1 MAHRHSCP
9 SLGLVSIQEPILL
22 IRGYLGGLYPALHMG
37 SPPETVSDIAEMH
50 SLASYEV
57 LAGKARLSAPFRSWP
72 GPPRR
77 CLHSQTAGIAPTGL
91 EQHRWQLRPEAKG
104 R

>member
-37 SPPETVSDIAEMH
+37 SPPETMSDIAEMQ
-50 SLASYEV
+50 
-57 LAGKARLSAPFRSWP
+57 F
-72 GPPRR
+72 
-77 CLHSQTAGIAPTGL
+77 GL
-91 EQHRWQLRPEAKG
+91 L
-104 R
+104 

>member
-57 LAGKARLSAPFRSWP
+57 LALARESKALCSLKELAWT
-72 GPPRR
+72 
-77 CLHSQTAGIAPTGL
+77 SQKMLAQPNCGHCTHWA
-91 EQHRWQLRPEAKG
+91 
-104 R
+104 